1 MPNIIQIKRTSV
13 TGRQPNTTNSS
24 NSQYINPGELALNL
38 TDGIMYSS
46 NGSVAFQIGANVT
59 VQTTNSLFVNAISA
73 NGSYGTNGQ
82 VLTSNGTTVYW
93 SNGGSVGATFNYVD
107 NTFTGNGSVNTYTLS
122 TTTTTNNAIVSIN
135 GVVQK
140 PTTTYSVSGGTLT
153 FTSNIPN
160 NAVVDVRI
168 PSFTTVSGV
177 ITGYG
182 TFTYY
187 SSAAQTTFTGND
199 YYGRSL
205 SYTPGYIGVFRNGVK
220 LLPTVDYTATSG
232 TSIVLTTGAS
242 NLDEILIESYSTML
256 IQQGDYNANN
266 IFLNSNTASGSAN
279 SVTTNA
285 VSSFTVDSFSA
296 TQFRTAKYLVSV
308 TDNTNLN
315 YHAQEI
321 MLVHNGSTV
330 TMAEYGSVYSNGS
343 SLATFDATI
352 TSGTLSLTVT
362 PVTANST
369 IKATRTAVAV

>member
-46 NGSVAFQIGANVT
+46 NGSVAFQIGANVS

-73 NGSYGTNGQ
+73 NASYGTNGQ

-93 SNGGSVGATFNYVD
+93 SNGGSIGTTFNYID
-107 NTFTGNGSVNTYTLS
+107 GTFTGNGSVNTYTLS

-135 GVVQK
+135 GVLQK
-140 PTTTYSVSGGTLT
+140 PTTAYAISGGTLT
-153 FTSNIPN
+153 FTANVPN

-168 PSFTTVSGV
+168 PSFTSVSGV
-177 ITGYG
+177 ISGFN

-187 SSAAQTTFTGND
+187 STATQTTFTGND

-205 SYTPGYIGVFRNGVK
+205 TYTAGYIAVYRNGVR

-232 TSIVLTTGAS
+232 TSIVLASGAA
-242 NLDEILIESYSTML
+242 NLDEILIESYSTLL

-266 IFLNSNTASGSAN
+266 ICLNSNTASMSAN
-279 SVTTNA
+279 LVTTNA
-285 VSSFTVDSFSA
+285 VSSFTVDSFSS
-296 TQFRTAKYLVSV
+296 TQFRTAKYLISV

-315 YHAQEI
+315 YHGQEI

-330 TMAEYGSVYSNGS
+330 TMAEYGAVYSNGS
-343 SLATFDATI
+343 PLATFDAAIAT
-352 TSGTLSLTVT
+352 GTLSLTVT